1 MVDQDGNQ
9 FEARRPA
16 IEAQERTVGGRRAP
30 ASREPAPPSTRPF
43 WRPRWQGVARLG
55 LALGLVGFAAVVFQ
69 AVQERVDPVAPP
81 VIDRLDPDAVIE
93 STRVELVRTAGGE
106 ENFVLTAPRQQTY
119 ENGSTRFFGG
129 VSLTV
134 TEQADRQS
142 FIVTGTDL
150 RMDGAETNFTI
161 SGDAQ
166 LTVSDGLVVRTG
178 ALVYTR
184 GQSLMTM
191 EDGTAG
197 PTTISRSGLEA
208 SGRNPVYDRDRAM
221 FNLPEAAMARL
232 TGDADRA
239 AVTIESARATL
250 AHADRYWHFEGG
262 TRVVTGS
269 MVLESENATAH
280 FGEAETRLER
290 LDLRG
295 NARI

>member
-16 IEAQERTVGGRRAP
+16 IEAQ
-30 ASREPAPPSTRPF
+30 EPAPPSTRPF

-142 FIVTGTDL
+142 FIVTGH
-150 RMDGAETNFTI
+150 
-161 SGDAQ
+161 
-166 LTVSDGLVVRTG
+166 
-178 ALVYTR
+178 
-184 GQSLMTM
+184 
-191 EDGTAG
+191 G
-197 PTTISRSGLEA
+197 PADRKRRPRSGH
-208 SGRNPVYDRDRAM
+208 D
-221 FNLPEAAMARL
+221 
-232 TGDADRA
+232 
-239 AVTIESARATL
+239 
-250 AHADRYWHFEGG
+250 
-262 TRVVTGS
+262 
-269 MVLESENATAH
+269 
-280 FGEAETRLER
+280 
-290 LDLRG
+290 
-295 NARI
+295 